1 MESWSDWV
9 ESEKAESDGEKNDAK
24 NNVNGIWT
32 EKWINM
38 SEKLYTMFKILSKKK
53 TILVEIIL
61 TTEMV
66 IAKHME
72 VWVDLRIWMMILCRK
87 YVEDTM
93 LTIVK
98 TYCNRKMREINR

>member
-53 TILVEIIL
+53 KDDARRNYINDRNGDSE
-61 TTEMV
+61 
-66 IAKHME
+66 
-72 VWVDLRIWMMILCRK
+72 
-87 YVEDTM
+87 
-93 LTIVK
+93 
-98 TYCNRKMREINR
+98 TYGSVSRFTYLDDDIMREICWRYDADDSEDIL